1 MSTKAHAF
9 MAQPGPARTGRF
21 AMSLSS
27 RRGVSAAAGIQS
39 LVRSWR
45 TWRWLTAVLPVLA
58 ALALAACS
66 SGAGSP
72 TLTRQVSGQPP
83 PCSANPPPVAPP
95 LHPTTVTT
103 IGQAYYCVF
112 AHYYAGPVLDDRVL
126 LAGAFAGFTQELD
139 QLGLD
144 QADATMPALT
154 GHRDSDWAA
163 FAAVYRKV
171 TSQLPASPAQRQEL
185 AAATMTSMTAS
196 LDNNHA
202 GWSYP
207 APPPGDV
214 PGDLGI
220 MTSPA
225 PPLAQTAPQE
235 ALPPLFITAVLP
247 GSPAASHGLRPG
259 DIIVLVDGAPPF
271 TGGVISHGV
280 MNLLFGPYP
289 APGRVTV
296 QLHRPATGRTWTVTL
311 TPTLYQ
317 AAPPPISA
325 KLLTGD
331 IAYVQLAGFFPGA
344 ADQVIEAV
352 QNMAW
357 NEKLHGLILDVRGNG
372 GGAPPEVSRL
382 LGAFIHG
389 AAYAYDCD
397 VHGSCPATYTDSSAP
412 LLHLPL
418 VVLTDR
424 NCASGC
430 DAFSGAVKDLR
441 LGTLIGTRT
450 AGIVAAPA
458 APYLLDDASLIILPA
473 RHELSAR
480 HELIN
485 GIGVAPDYYLP
496 LTAQDLSTGHDPDI
510 AKALTL
516 LGG

>member
-1 MSTKAHAF
+1 MSW
-9 MAQPGPARTGRF
+9 
-21 AMSLSS
+21 SS
-27 RRGVSAAAGIQS
+27 RRGESTAARS
-39 LVRSWR
+39 RPPVRSWR
-45 TWRWLTAVLPVLA
+45 ARRWSTAALPALA
-58 ALALAACS
+58 AIVLAACS
-66 SGAGSP
+66 AGAGG
-72 TLTRQVSGQPP
+72 TAHARQPGGQPP
-83 PCSANPPPVAPP
+83 PCSANPPPEAPP
-95 LHPTTVTT
+95 AKPTTVTT

-126 LAGAFAGFTQELD
+126 LAAAFAGFTQELD
-139 QLGLD
+139 RLGLD
-144 QADATMPALT
+144 QPDATMPALT
-154 GHRDSDWAA
+154 GNRDSDWSA
-163 FAAVYRKV
+163 FAAVYQKV

-185 AAATMTSMTAS
+185 AATTMTNMIAS

-259 DIIVLVDGAPPF
+259 DIIVSVDGAPPF
-271 TGGVISHGV
+271 PGGIISDGV
-280 MNLLFGPYP
+280 MHLLFGPYP

-311 TPTLYQ
+311 TPALYP
-317 AAPPPISA
+317 APPPLVYT
-325 KLLTGD
+325 KVLKGD
-331 IAYVQLAGFFPGA
+331 IGYVLLPGFFPGA
-344 ADQVIEAV
+344 ADKVVEAI
-352 QNMAW
+352 QGLTG
-357 NEKLHGLILDVRGNG
+357 NEKLRGLILDLRGNG
-372 GGAPPEVSRL
+372 GGDPAEVSQL
-382 LGAFIHG
+382 LGAFTHG
-389 AAYAYDCD
+389 AAYTYDCD
-397 VHGSCPATYTDSSAP
+397 VHGSCPATYTGTDVP

-441 LGTLIGTRT
+441 LGTLVGTRT

-473 RHELSAR
+473 RHELSAH

-485 GIGVAPDYYLP
+485 GIGVAPDFYLP

-516 LGG
+516 LDG

>member
-1 MSTKAHAF
+1 
-9 MAQPGPARTGRF
+9 
-21 AMSLSS
+21 
-27 RRGVSAAAGIQS
+27 
-39 LVRSWR
+39 
-45 TWRWLTAVLPVLA
+45 
-58 ALALAACS
+58 
-66 SGAGSP
+66 
-72 TLTRQVSGQPP
+72 
-83 PCSANPPPVAPP
+83 
-95 LHPTTVTT
+95 VTT

-112 AHYYAGPVLDDRVL
+112 AHYYAGPVLDDRIL

-144 QADATMPALT
+144 QPDATMPALT
-154 GHRDSDWAA
+154 GNRDRDWAA
-163 FAAVYRKV
+163 FAAVYQKV
-171 TSQLPASPAQRQEL
+171 TSQLPASPDQRQEL
-185 AAATMTSMTAS
+185 AAATMTAMIAS

-225 PPLAQTAPQE
+225 PPLAAIAPHE

-247 GSPAASHGLRPG
+247 GSPAASNGLRPG
-259 DIIVLVDGAPPF
+259 DIIVTVDGAPPF
-271 TGGVISHGV
+271 PDGIISAGV

-311 TPTLYQ
+311 APALYQ
-317 AAPPPISA
+317 AAPPPVSS
-325 KLLTGD
+325 KLLNGD
-331 IAYVQLAGFFPGA
+331 IGYVQLPGFFPGA

-357 NEKLHGLILDVRGNG
+357 NEKLRGLILDLRGNG
-372 GGAPPEVSRL
+372 GGTVADPARL

-389 AAYAYDCD
+389 KAWSYDCH
-397 VHGSCPATYTDSSAP
+397 VHGRCTATYTDSGVR
-412 LLHLPL
+412 LLHLRL

-424 NCASGC
+424 NCASAC

-441 LGTLIGTRT
+441 LGALVGTRT

-458 APYLLDDASLIILPA
+458 AGYLLDDASLIVLPA
-473 RHELSAR
+473 TQEFSAD

-496 LTAQDLSTGHDPDI
+496 LTAHDLSTGHDPDI
-510 AKALTL
+510 TKALAL
-516 LGG
+516 LSGR